1 MSIHKKAKNL
11 KPDAVAPAPLIVSV
25 VRYDGPV
32 GKPYGYK
39 KGKLT
44 KGVNYRSKKA
54 VGETLEFYSFGD
66 FKTWRRSLTS
76 ETMLVS
82 GTFAAVGEVLVA
94 FKDEEGPGEVSA
106 SKKYL
111 EHREQPGI
119 LIGDIDFK
127 DPYEVA
133 GLYLGGEQPYN
144 TQDEALSA
152 FDKVL
157 PEADDCALLIGNSTS
172 SNLFK
177 GKKKVKGT
185 GGMRFYLP
193 VKDASKIPELLNI
206 MLKRSWLRGE
216 GWAFVDEAGKFQERG
231 LVDTALER
239 PTQPDY
245 AAPDLSDG
253 LTQDREW
260 DEFDGDY
267 LDPASVAPLTAEEEE
282 QYQQAIASAKDA
294 LAPEMAAQRDKWLAK
309 EAKKHETKGL
319 KPKRAMSAAVQ
330 LLDNGVL
337 FPSGSVI
344 FDDGTEVSVL
354 DLLTDGASHDGK
366 TCKDPVEPDYRE
378 GASVGIFYWNDG
390 DRPGIHSFA
399 HGSRWYAIK
408 YDVDSLLNME
418 WGDAPDMEDII
429 AAAAVTE
436 FASASERKSTIKKL
450 ASNIGLGN
458 AFKSLEQDIDKKIA
472 DNAASVDPSENID
485 PRKAKVVAGLW
496 PHEKPL
502 PRFVW
507 SMVNEE
513 GAPLVHLKNIE
524 VLLDAYGIALSYN
537 VILKDWDWTFQGV
550 DRGTDNADGS
560 FFTNVRDL
568 IKLNGLSVNA
578 ADAMRYLI
586 TLADARQE
594 NPVTDYLSVLFWDG
608 KDRITALATALK
620 PHNQEIAEISLRR
633 ALIQACAAA
642 DGAVLGRLINP
653 SVKAV
658 FEYVLAFLS
667 GQGAGKTKGLA
678 HLVPDALA
686 PYVKTSVVLDI
697 GNKDSVK
704 GAVGGWICELGEL
717 DASYSKAAQTAFKAF
732 MSREEDEL
740 RLPYAATH
748 SRFKRRTAFIGT
760 VNEPDFLRDQTG
772 SRRFL
777 PLAVGAGFPRWPAY
791 ETDQLWAQVWA
802 AYVSGEQWWPTDGEV
817 SVLVENAETFRQRS
831 GIEEALL
838 IKYDW
843 ESCQPKNGERRMVSQ
858 IASMFGDRYATAL
871 SLRETGYAL
880 SNLWRKHGAVE
891 REGQLKIKTE
901 QGWVKVNANSG
912 KNMGWLLPPQRLDG
926 SPDIDDDDFL

>member
-1 MSIHKKAKNL
+1 MTKDGMNEKTHPQRA
-11 KPDAVAPAPLIVSV
+11 LIVTA
-25 VRYDGPV
+25 VRYEGPV

-39 KGKLT
+39 NGEVT
-44 KGVNYRSKKA
+44 KDENYRSKKA
-54 VGETLEFYSFGD
+54 VGETFAFYLFKD
-66 FKTWRRSLTS
+66 FVSWRRSLTS

-94 FKDEEGPGEVSA
+94 YKDEEGPGEVSA
-106 SKKYL
+106 SKRYL
-111 EHREQPGI
+111 AHREQPGI

-127 DPYEVA
+127 NPNEVA
-133 GLYLGGEQPYN
+133 GLYLGGEQPYK

-152 FDKVL
+152 FDKIL

-177 GKKKVKGT
+177 GKKQVKGT
-185 GGMRFYLP
+185 GGIRFYMP
-193 VKDASKIPELLNI
+193 VKDASKIPELLEV

-231 LVDTALER
+231 LVDMALKR

-260 DEFDGDY
+260 DEFVGEY
-267 LDPASVAPLTAEEEE
+267 LDPASVTPLTAEEEE
-282 QYQQAIASAKDA
+282 QYQQAVAVAKAA
-294 LAPEMAAQRDKWLAK
+294 LAPEMAAQRAKWLAK
-309 EAKKHETKGL
+309 EAKKHEKKGL
-319 KPKRAMSAAVQ
+319 SPKRSKAAAIQ

-337 FPSGSVI
+337 FPTGSII

-354 DLLTDGASHDGK
+354 VLLTDGAEYDGM
-366 TCKDPVEPDYRE
+366 TCKDPVDPDYNG
-378 GASVGIFYWNDG
+378 GASVCIFYWNDG
-390 DRPGIHSFA
+390 NRPGIHSFA
-399 HGSRWYAIK
+399 HGSKWYSIK
-408 YDVDSLLNME
+408 FDADSLLNME
-418 WGDAPDMEDII
+418 WGAPPDTEDII

-436 FASASERKSTIKKL
+436 FTSTSERKSTIKKL
-450 ASNIGLGN
+450 ASNIGLGI
-458 AFKSLEQDIDKKIA
+458 AFKSLEQDIDKKKA
-472 DNAASVDPSENID
+472 ENAASVRASKESD
-485 PRKAKVVAGLW
+485 PRKAKIAAGIW
-496 PHEKPL
+496 PHDKPL

-507 SMVNEE
+507 ALANDE

-560 FFTNVRDL
+560 FFTHVRDL
-568 IKLNGLSVNA
+568 IKLNGLSINA

-586 TLADARQE
+586 TLADARQV
-594 NPVTDYLSVLFWDG
+594 NPVTDYLSVLAWDG
-608 KDRITALATALK
+608 KDRIPALATALK

-642 DGAVLGRLINP
+642 DGAVLGRIINP

-678 HLVPDALA
+678 HLVPEALV

-777 PLAVGAGFPRWPAY
+777 PLAVGAGFPRWPAN
-791 ETDQLWAQVWA
+791 ETDQLWAQAWA
-802 AYVSGEQWWPTDGEV
+802 AYVSGEQWWPTDDEV
-817 SVLVENAETFRQRS
+817 AALVENAETFRQRS

-838 IKYDW
+838 LKYDW
-843 ESCQPKNGERRMVSQ
+843 ANGRPKNGERRMTSQ
-858 IASMFGDRYATAL
+858 IASMFGDKHTTVL

-880 SNLWRKHGAVE
+880 SNLWRSHGAVE
-891 REGQLKIKTE
+891 REGQLKINTE

-912 KNMGWLLPPQRLDG
+912 KNMGWLLPPDRLDVL
-926 SPDIDDDDFL
+926 PDIDDVDFL